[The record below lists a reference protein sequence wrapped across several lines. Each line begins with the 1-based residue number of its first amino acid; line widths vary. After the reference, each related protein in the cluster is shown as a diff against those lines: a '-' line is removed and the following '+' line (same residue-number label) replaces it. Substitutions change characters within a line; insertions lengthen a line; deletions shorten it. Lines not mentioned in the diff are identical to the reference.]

1 MALCAALTA
10 ALCVGAP
17 RAASAQQLQVVRH
30 TLPNG
35 MVVLTHEDHSIPMI
49 TFHVFYRVGSRNERP
64 GITGVS
70 HLFEHMMFNG
80 SAKFAPNEFDRL
92 LENAGGNN
100 NAYTTEDVTVYHET
114 FPREALPL
122 VLDLESDRMV
132 SLRITPQNLE
142 QERGIVKEERRV
154 SVDNNPASR
163 LYEELFAAA
172 FVAHP
177 YGWPV
182 VGWMGDLD
190 AIKLEEAKRF
200 YDTFYGP
207 NNATMV
213 VAGDFSTPELLERL
227 EAVFGK
233 VPKRGEIEPVPNSEP
248 EQEGERRVT
257 LVKDA
262 ALPAVFIGFKVP
274 AVTHA
279 DAPALKVL
287 ETILGEGDSSR
298 LFQKL
303 IYGRLAAEA
312 SADFEEHPDPT
323 LFTFYAQA
331 QEVSTQFLARDVDRQ
346 LDVLSDV
353 ALRPAFAADEVDRV
367 KQQRL
372 AEIAALPED
381 PRSFA
386 SVQFE
391 TALFEGSAYG
401 HPAAGLRQSVTSVTR
416 EDVAGFYRAHYTPS
430 NAVLAVVGD
439 FSTDAMVSKLSGAFG
454 GWERREAARQPFGR
468 APQVT
473 GRRIVVVDSPDAT
486 QTQIRIG
493 NVGIS
498 RNDPDF
504 YAVQV
509 ANTVFGGTF
518 NARLMVAIR
527 VERSLSYGA
536 YSRHRARLH
545 PGPFVIETFTKNE
558 TARETIDVALE
569 TLRKFRSE
577 PIPAVELDKAKNF
590 ILGQFPLGI
599 ETADGLA
606 SIVTAIET
614 FDLPRD
620 YVETYAQKIRA
631 LSAADVSAVIQRRFP
646 LDNLLIVV
654 VTPQVKT
661 KQQLEGLGPI
671 DVKRSLEGE

>member
-1 MALCAALTA
+1 MRTSIHSNRTARTVVALLAALVLAGPCAAAQGKKRGGSPARSAPNAREVIDVPGAPGGFDLPRYTRLVMPNGLVVLLMEHHEAPVVNVRLTVRTGASSDPRGKEGLASLTA
-10 ALCVGAP
+10 ELLKAGTAS
-17 RAASAQQLQVVRH
+17 RSAQQIAADVDFVGG
-30 TLPNG
+30 TL
-35 MVVLTHEDHSIPMI
+35 
-49 TFHVFYRVGSRNERP
+49 
-64 GITGVS
+64 
-70 HLFEHMMFNG
+70 
-80 SAKFAPNEFDRL
+80 
-92 LENAGGNN
+92 
-100 NAYTTEDVTVYHET
+100 
-114 FPREALPL
+114 
-122 VLDLESDRMV
+122 
-132 SLRITPQNLE
+132 
-142 QERGIVKEERRV
+142 
-154 SVDNNPASR
+154 
-163 LYEELFAAA
+163 
-172 FVAHP
+172 
-177 YGWPV
+177 
-182 VGWMGDLD
+182 
-190 AIKLEEAKRF
+190 
-200 YDTFYGP
+200 DT
-207 NNATMV
+207 A
-213 VAGDFSTPELLERL
+213 
-227 EAVFGK
+227 
-233 VPKRGEIEPVPNSEP
+233 
-248 EQEGERRVT
+248 
-257 LVKDA
+257 
-262 ALPAVFIGFKVP
+262 
-274 AVTHA
+274 
-279 DAPALKVL
+279 
-287 ETILGEGDSSR
+287 
-298 LFQKL
+298 
-303 IYGRLAAEA
+303 
-312 SADFEEHPDPT
+312 ADFDT
-323 LFTFYAQA
+323 TT
-331 QEVSTQFLARDVDRQ
+331 VSTQFLARDVDRQ

-493 NVGIS
+493 NVGIA

-671 DVKRSLEGE
+671 DVKRSLEAE

>member
-1 MALCAALTA
+1 MTSRPIALALCAALTA

-17 RAASAQQLQVVRH
+17 RAASAQQLQVGRH

-80 SAKFAPNEFDRL
+80 SARFAPNEFDRL

-331 QEVSTQFLARDVDRQ
+331 QEGKT
-346 LDVLSDV
+346 
-353 ALRPAFAADEVDRV
+353 ADEVERAIYEVLRDIQTNGV
-367 KQQRL
+367 K
-372 AEIAALPED
+372 PE
-381 PRSFA
+381 
-386 SVQFE
+386 
-391 TALFEGSAYG
+391 
-401 HPAAGLRQSVTSVTR
+401 
-416 EDVAGFYRAHYTPS
+416 
-430 NAVLAVVGD
+430 
-439 FSTDAMVSKLSGAFG
+439 
-454 GWERREAARQPFGR
+454 
-468 APQVT
+468 
-473 GRRIVVVDSPDAT
+473 
-486 QTQIRIG
+486 
-493 NVGIS
+493 
-498 RNDPDF
+498 
-504 YAVQV
+504 
-509 ANTVFGGTF
+509 
-518 NARLMVAIR
+518 
-527 VERSLSYGA
+527 
-536 YSRHRARLH
+536 
-545 PGPFVIETFTKNE
+545 
-558 TARETIDVALE
+558 
-569 TLRKFRSE
+569 
-577 PIPAVELDKAKNF
+577 ELQKAKNQLRANF
-590 ILGQFPLGI
+590 VRSLLTIEDKAQTIGTHEVRYGDYKVMYSILDRYD
-599 ETADGLA
+599 A
-606 SIVTAIET
+606 VTN
-614 FDLPRD
+614 D
-620 YVETYAQKIRA
+620 
-631 LSAADVSAVIQRRFP
+631 
-646 LDNLLIVV
+646 
-654 VTPQVKT
+654 
-661 KQQLEGLGPI
+661 
-671 DVKRSLEGE
+671 DVKRVASAYFRKRHRTVATLQLPKADREGADDEN